1 MGLILIS
8 GDLFSSIQVTVAI
21 FPLFHL
27 SLFSLGCRLKKLNDG
42 WTANTVAVCG
52 GSKEGE
58 ILVCQTVQLLPRNIL
73 HNRDII
79 SKPTNARQC
88 MTVYGTR
95 THTHA
100 HAHRIPPICFGHLR
114 SHLQGGALHRTDA
127 SK

>member
-1 MGLILIS
+1 VGLILIS
-8 GDLFSSIQVTVAI
+8 GDSFSSVQVTVAI

-27 SLFSLGCRLKKLNDG
+27 SLFCLGCRLKKLNDG
-42 WTANTVAVCG
+42 WTAKTVAVCGG

-58 ILVCQTVQLLPRNIL
+58 ILVCQTVQLLSRNVV
-73 HNRDII
+73 HNGDMI

-88 MTVYGTR
+88 MTVYGT
-95 THTHA
+95 HT
-100 HAHRIPPICFGHLR
+100 HAHRIPPTCFGHLC